1 MIRSLLTAAALV
13 AAAVGVADPVPE
25 ASAGGPP
32 TLTLTFVRHAQ
43 SEGNASGR
51 IDTSTP
57 GPGLT
62 PLGTAQA
69 AEVATALD
77 GLEIDGI
84 YASTMVRT
92 QQTADPLALRRAE
105 PVVVLPGLREVEAG
119 QAEGQPEAAAAGY
132 FTAPMQWL
140 RGDRTAR
147 IPGSISGDEFD
158 ARFDAAVQTI
168 ADSGDRDAVV
178 FSHGAAIMLWVTMN
192 VANPQP
198 NLLVEHPLD
207 NTDRVVVV
215 GSPERGWQLLEWD
228 GIAVAP

>member
-1 MIRSLLTAAALV
+1 MIRCLLAAAALV
-13 AAAVGVADPVPE
+13 VAAVGAPV
-25 ASAGGPP
+25 ASAGGPGH
-32 TLTLTFVRHAQ
+32 LTLTFVRHGQ

-57 GPGLT
+57 GPVL
-62 PLGTAQA
+62 
-69 AEVATALD
+69 TALGRTQATEVVAELAGRQVD
-77 GLEIDGI
+77 GV

-92 QQTADPLALRRAE
+92 QQTAEPLAVRRGE

-119 QAEGQPEAAAAGY
+119 QAEGQPEGAAADY
-132 FTAPMQWL
+132 FAAPMRWL
-140 RGDRTAR
+140 RGDRAAR
-147 IPGSISGDEFD
+147 IPGSISGEEFD
-158 ARFDAAVQTI
+158 ARFDAAVRAI

-192 VANPQP
+192 VTNPRP
-198 NLLVEHPLD
+198 ELLAEHPLG

-215 GSPERGWQLLEWD
+215 GSPAQGWQLREWD